1 MIQIGIVGGGGI
13 SETHARAAR
22 ETKGVEISAIY
33 GGNREKVERLGEIY
47 GGQTY
52 HDFQAFL
59 KHEPLEMVIIGSPS
73 GMHAEQ
79 GIAAA
84 QHRLHVL
91 VEKPIDITTA
101 RVDLLISECDRARV
115 KLGVCFQ
122 DRFAPDIC
130 RLKQVIDGGRMGR
143 PILVSARVKWFRPAE
158 YYSSSRW
165 RGTWDLGGGGA
176 LINQGVHTV
185 DLLLWLMGDVRRVY
199 AKTASAFHSIAV
211 EDTVAATLEFANGAL
226 GTLEV
231 ATSVYPG
238 YQRRIELTGSEGTL
252 ILEHDRIISAD
263 LRTPLSEPL
272 SQADENTNASATAP
286 VVSDRSGH
294 KRILADFLKASATNA
309 EPRCNGREGR
319 RSVELVEAIYKSA
332 QTGLPVA
339 LKAAVPDPLR

>member
-1 MIQIGIVGGGGI
+1 MIEIGIVGGGGI

-33 GGNREKVERLGEIY
+33 GSNREKVERLRELY
-47 GGQTY
+47 GGHPY

-59 KHEPLEMVIIGSPS
+59 KHEPLDMVIIGSPS

-84 QHRLHVL
+84 RRGLHVL

-101 RVDLLISECDRARV
+101 RVDLLISECERARV

-130 RLKQVIDGGRMGR
+130 RLKQMIDAGRMGR
-143 PILVSARVKWFRPAE
+143 PILVSGRVKWFRPPE

-165 RGTWDLGGGGA
+165 RSSWDLAGGGA
-176 LINQGVHTV
+176 LMNQGVHTV
-185 DLLLWLMGDVRRVY
+185 DLLLWLIGDVRRVY
-199 AKTASAFHSIAV
+199 AKTAMGFHSIQV

-238 YQRRIELTGSEGTL
+238 YQRRVELTGTEGTL

-263 LRTPLSEPL
+263 LRTPLDEPL
-272 SQADENTNASATAP
+272 SQADENTNASATSP
-286 VVSDRSGH
+286 VVSDVSGH
-294 KRILADFLKASATNA
+294 KRILADFLNAIQTNT
-309 EPRCNGREGR
+309 EPLCDGREGR
-319 RSVELVEAIYKSA
+319 RSVELVEAVYKSA
-332 QTGLPVA
+332 RTDQ
-339 LKAAVPDPLR
+339 AVTLTDSED